1 MLYFQDVLR
10 HRADWCGT
18 RAHPSSRPPF
28 LHWAQVCILLLFKD
42 GKSFL
47 EIFRINV
54 AKLIESQSPPQ
65 VRSPQDWT
73 FLGERLETWYYLKEE
88 GSQSWLWS
96 SQTSTCPILC
106 NCNCQQQRPFWSVT
120 GPLSRGMIIWREIKG
135 TIPPQVKLRIL
146 LKQDTA
152 LLSHVG

>member
-28 LHWAQVCILLLFKD
+28 LHWAQVCILLLFKN

-73 FLGERLETWYYLKEE
+73 FLGKRLETWYYLI
-88 GSQSWLWS
+88 
-96 SQTSTCPILC
+96 ILKKKGHKVDYGRLKQALVQYYVTVIVSKT
-106 NCNCQQQRPFWSVT
+106 NLFWSVT
-120 GPLSRGMIIWREIKG
+120 GPFCRGMIIGREIKG
-135 TIPPQVKLRIL
+135 TIPPASQISVNFPPSLI
-146 LKQDTA
+146 
-152 LLSHVG
+152 S